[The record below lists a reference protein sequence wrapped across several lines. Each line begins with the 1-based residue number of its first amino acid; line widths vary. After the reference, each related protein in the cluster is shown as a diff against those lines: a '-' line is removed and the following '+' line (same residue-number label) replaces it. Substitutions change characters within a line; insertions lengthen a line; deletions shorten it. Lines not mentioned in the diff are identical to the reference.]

1 MPNQARVAK
10 VLASLLASMT
20 LGAVVLMVLGHNPP
34 AAGPFSLWTYYRLD
48 PVKDS
53 ITSQAA
59 QSPERWK
66 SIEIFYSDTDS
77 GNIEQLAKL
86 NGLSDPDG
94 INCHFCVFNGRGGID
109 GQIQPTTKW
118 QRQWPAVPDTKWYGN
133 SQTIRIC
140 VVADNKTAQPTDCQ
154 VKRVQVL
161 AEELCRKFYIKPESI
176 YYPSNWR

>member
-34 AAGPFSLWTYYRLD
+34 AAGPFSLWTYYHLD
-48 PVKDS
+48 PVKNS

-66 SIEIFYSDTDS
+66 NIEIFYSDTDS
-77 GNIEQLAKL
+77 GNIEQLARL
-86 NGLSDPDG
+86 NGQSSPDG

-109 GQIQPTTKW
+109 GQIQPTAKW
-118 QRQWPAVPDTKWYGN
+118 QRQWPAVPDTRWYGN
-133 SQTIRIC
+133 NQTIRIC
-140 VVADNKTAQPTDCQ
+140 VVADNKTTLPTDCQ

-161 AEELCRKFYIKPESI
+161 AEELCRKFGIRPESI
-176 YYPSNWR
+176 YYPSDWR